1 MTLPKFS
8 YRAPTSVEELV
19 ELVGE
24 YGEDGLPVA
33 GGTSVVVM
41 LRERLVRPQAL
52 LSLTEIPELRR
63 LESNGVLRLGAMVTH
78 REIERSGL
86 VRDFAP
92 MLAQAC
98 GRVGSPAI
106 RNMGTLCGNIAHG
119 DSASDPAPALIA
131 LGAEAVVQGPGGE
144 RRLALDSFFKGF
156 FDTERADDEVLTAI
170 EVPPAAAG
178 SRHVFHKFTTTS
190 AEAFALVTVS
200 VSVVPAAD
208 GSCADLAIGLGSV
221 GPAPLRAHAAE
232 AVLRGQAVNADSIAA
247 AAEAAVGEC
256 DPTSDSQ
263 GSADYRR
270 QMTRV
275 WLRRCLAQAFEQ
287 TSQP

>member
-1 MTLPKFS
+1 MTLPKFA
-8 YRAPTSVEELV
+8 YRAPTSAAELV

-24 YGEDGLPVA
+24 YGDEALPVA

-41 LRERLVRPQAL
+41 LRERLVRPQVL
-52 LSLTEIPELRR
+52 LSLSEVPEFRR
-63 LESNGVLRLGAMVTH
+63 LEANGVLRLGAMVTH
-78 REIERSGL
+78 REIERSPL

-144 RRLALDSFFKGF
+144 RRLALDEFFQGF
-156 FDTERADDEVLTAI
+156 FATARGDDEVLTAI
-170 EVPPAAAG
+170 EVPPPASG
-178 SRHVFHKFTTTS
+178 SCSVFHKFTTTS
-190 AEAFALVTVS
+190 AEAFALVTVA
-200 VSVVPAAD
+200 VSVLP
-208 GSCADLAIGLGSV
+208 GSGGRCSDLRIGLGSV
-221 GPAPLRAHAAE
+221 GPAPLRAQAAE
-232 AVLRGQAVNADSIAA
+232 EVLRGQAVNEDSIAA
-247 AAEAAVGEC
+247 AAEAAAAAC
-256 DPTSDSQ
+256 DPVSDSQ

-275 WLRRCLAQAFEQ
+275 WLRRALTQAFEGG
-287 TSQP
+287 TLS